1 MPTNLPPDYY
11 RVEEKYRNAG
21 SLAEKISCLEELM
34 RIVPKHKGTDKL
46 RGDLRRRLSRL
57 RETSDRKKGTSR
69 QVSPFQIP
77 AEGAGQVA
85 VIGPA
90 NVGKSSLLQAMT
102 KARPE
107 VAEFPFATIMPTPG
121 MMVFENIQIQLVD
134 TPPLSEH
141 YVDPE
146 MMNLIRRA
154 DAVLIMVDIQST
166 TMDQLDSTRSVLQ
179 KHRIIPRQ
187 LLQEPVDLQ
196 RVSLISVLVAVNKVD
211 DQELDEDFQVLE
223 ELIGNEWTLASL
235 SLARQRNLEGFRQS
249 VFESLD
255 VIRVFSK
262 APGKKADLDTPFV
275 LPQGSRIQDFG
286 AKLHKDFQ
294 SRLKSARIWGQGL
307 YDGQMVGRDHVLKD
321 GDIVELRL

>member
-11 RVEEKYRNAG
+11 RVEEQYRNAG
-21 SLAEKISCLEELM
+21 SIAEKISCLEELM

-57 RETSDRKKGTSR
+57 RETSARKKGASR

-90 NVGKSSLLQAMT
+90 NVGKSSLVQAMT

-107 VAEFPFATIMPTPG
+107 VADFPFTTTMPTPG
-121 MMVFENIQIQLVD
+121 MMRFENIQIQLVD

-154 DAVLIMVDIQST
+154 DAALILVDIQST
-166 TMDQLDSTRSVLQ
+166 TMDQLESARAVLE

-187 LLQEPVDLQ
+187 LLEESMDLQ
-196 RVSLISVLVAVNKVD
+196 RVSPISVLVVVNKVD
-211 DQELDEDFQVLE
+211 DQEQDEDFQVLE
-223 ELIGNEWTLASL
+223 ELIGHEWTLVPL
-235 SLARQRNLEGFRQS
+235 SLARKRSFEGFRQAA
-249 VFESLD
+249 FQSLD

-262 APGKKADLDTPFV
+262 APGKKAELDAPFV
-275 LPQGSRIQDFG
+275 LPRGSRIQDFG

-307 YDGQMVGRDHVLKD
+307 YDGQMVGRDHELKD
-321 GDIVELRL
+321 GDIVELKL

>member
-11 RVEEKYRNAG
+11 RVEEQYRNAG
-21 SLAEKISCLEELM
+21 SIAEKISCLEELM

-57 RETSDRKKGTSR
+57 RETSARKKGASR

-90 NVGKSSLLQAMT
+90 NVGKSSLVQAMT

-107 VAEFPFATIMPTPG
+107 VADFPFTTTMPTPG
-121 MMVFENIQIQLVD
+121 MMRFENIQIQLVD
-134 TPPLSEH
+134 TPPLNEH

-154 DAVLIMVDIQST
+154 DAALILVDIQST
-166 TMDQLDSTRSVLQ
+166 TMDQLDSARAVLE
-179 KHRIIPRQ
+179 KHRIVPRQ
-187 LLQEPVDLQ
+187 LLEESMDLQ
-196 RVSLISVLVAVNKVD
+196 RVTPISVLVVVNKVD
-211 DQELDEDFQVLE
+211 DQEQDEDFQVLE
-223 ELIGNEWTLASL
+223 ELIGHEWTLVPL
-235 SLARQRNLEGFRQS
+235 SLARQSSFEAFGQA
-249 VFESLD
+249 VFQSLD

-262 APGKKADLDTPFV
+262 APGKKAELDTPFV
-275 LPQGSRIQDFG
+275 LPRGSRIQDFG

-307 YDGQMVGRDHVLKD
+307 YDGQMVGRDHELKD
-321 GDIVELRL
+321 GDIVELKL

>member
-11 RVEEKYRNAG
+11 RVEEQYRNAG

-57 RETSDRKKGTSR
+57 RETSARKKGAAR
-69 QVSPFQIP
+69 QISPFQIP
-77 AEGAGQVA
+77 GEGAGQVV
-85 VIGPA
+85 VIGPP
-90 NVGKSSLLQAMT
+90 NVGKSSLLRALT
-102 KARPE
+102 KARPD
-107 VAEFPFATIMPTPG
+107 VAEFPFSTTMPTPG
-121 MMVFENIQIQLVD
+121 MMRYENIQIQLVD
-134 TPPLSEH
+134 TPPVSDQ

-154 DAVLIMVDIQST
+154 DALAILADIQST
-166 TMDQLDSTRSVLQ
+166 TMDQLELTRSVLE

-187 LLQEPVDLQ
+187 LVNENMDLQ
-196 RVSLISVLVAVNKVD
+196 RLSPVSVLVGVNKVD
-211 DQELDEDFQVLE
+211 DQDRDEDFQVLQ
-223 ELIGNEWTLASL
+223 ELIGHEWTLAPL
-235 SLARQRNLEGFRQS
+235 SLTRARYVDDFKRA
-249 VFESLD
+249 VFELLRI
-255 VIRVFSK
+255 IRVFSK
-262 APGKKADLDTPFV
+262 APGKKAELDTPFV
-275 LPQGSRIQDFG
+275 LSQGSRIQDFG